1 MLTLLHNPRCS
12 KSRQALQLLEE
23 AQIEVKIHT
32 YLDQPLTA
40 TEINEL
46 LTKLAKPASQLIRT
60 GEEVYKELNLSQ
72 ASEEEL
78 VTAMANHPKL
88 IERPVLITPTSAVI
102 GRPPE
107 LVLELAQAAGK

>member
-1 MLTLLHNPRCS
+1 MLALLHNPRCS

-40 TEINEL
+40 AEINEL
-46 LTKLAKPASQLIRT
+46 LAKLNKPASQLIRT
-60 GEEVYKELNLSQ
+60 GEEIYKELNLSQ
-72 ASEEEL
+72 VSEEEL
-78 VTAMANHPKL
+78 VSAMASHPRL
-88 IERPVLITPTSAVI
+88 IERPVLITPDSAVI

-107 LVLELAQAAGK
+107 LVLELANKAGN